1 MSHISCQGGSAE
13 FFAPPCF
20 PIKTPAGTGIPAG
33 GLFLLQSGNSL
44 AAVSSSSLK
53 KPLMWPPSLT
63 AWANSPPT
71 GSTVRSP
78 AGWTFPS
85 RMKEVP
91 AEAEGGEGQP
101 RHGGDTADIWGQG
114 LVAEQAAAGLR
125 PGVVRLKVLA
135 EHIIVRHKA
144 GDLHG
149 E

>member
-20 PIKTPAGTGIPAG
+20 PKQFGGGFLQLFEKTADV
-33 GLFLLQSGNSL
+33 
-44 AAVSSSSLK
+44 AAVVDGVGKLSAYRQHRPVPCRVDL
-53 KPLMWPPSLT
+53 PQQDEWRE
-63 AWANSPPT
+63 
-71 GSTVRSP
+71 VRL
-78 AGWTFPS
+78 
-85 RMKEVP
+85 EVP